1 MTGSLCA
8 FLSDGATATVGSL
21 CAYWSVESNEE
32 DTQLE
37 APSHVVFGLAGAVVI
52 DSAMHHFTG
61 PALIGGPSPTF
72 DSVAIKALYYAFA
85 ALGAIA
91 PDIDNARSTIGKRAG
106 FVSKGIQHLAGHRT
120 LFHSILGMA
129 LVGMFIYLSQYVLGL
144 TLLRLGL
151 PGTAYALAA
160 GLKPGLNVA
169 SGVGVAFASF
179 LIGYFLHLVADSLTL
194 GGVPWLWP
202 DHTRFGF
209 PPSRTWRFKSGSRM
223 EPVVVVT
230 VAVLV
235 VVGVFTQ
242 HLRF

>member
-1 MTGSLCA
+1 M
-8 FLSDGATATVGSL
+8 
-21 CAYWSVESNEE
+21 
-32 DTQLE
+32 E
-37 APSHVVFGLAGAVVI
+37 APSHVVFALAGAVVI
-52 DSAMHHFTG
+52 DSAAHHFTG
-61 PALIGGPSPTF
+61 PALIGGPTPTV
-72 DSVAIKALYYAFA
+72 DVVAIKALYYGFA
-85 ALGAIA
+85 AIGAIS

-106 FVSKGIQHLAGHRT
+106 FVSKGLQHLAGHRT
-120 LFHSILGMA
+120 LFHSLLGMA
-129 LVGMFIYLSQYVLGL
+129 LVGMFIWLAQYALGL
-144 TLLRLGL
+144 ALLRLGL

-160 GLKPGLNVA
+160 GLRPGFNLA
-169 SGVGVAFASF
+169 SGVGIAFAAF

-209 PPSRTWRFKSGSRM
+209 PPNRKWRFKSGSRM

-235 VVGVFTQ
+235 IVGVFTR

>member
-1 MTGSLCA
+1 M
-8 FLSDGATATVGSL
+8 
-21 CAYWSVESNEE
+21 
-32 DTQLE
+32 E

-52 DSAMHHFTG
+52 DSAVHHFTG
-61 PALIGGPSPTF
+61 PALIGGPAPTA
-72 DSVAIKALYYAFA
+72 DTVAIKVIYYAFA
-85 ALGAIA
+85 ALGAIS
-91 PDIDNARSTIGKRAG
+91 PDIDNARSTIGRRAG

-129 LVGMFIYLSQYVLGL
+129 LVGMFIWITQYVLGL

-160 GLKPGLNVA
+160 GLQPGLNLA
-169 SGVGVAFASF
+169 SGLGIAFAAF
-179 LIGYFLHLVADSLTL
+179 LVGYFLHLVADSLTL

-209 PPSRTWRFKSGSRM
+209 PPNRKWRFKSGSRM

-235 VVGVFTQ
+235 IVGVFT
-242 HLRF
+242 HTLRF